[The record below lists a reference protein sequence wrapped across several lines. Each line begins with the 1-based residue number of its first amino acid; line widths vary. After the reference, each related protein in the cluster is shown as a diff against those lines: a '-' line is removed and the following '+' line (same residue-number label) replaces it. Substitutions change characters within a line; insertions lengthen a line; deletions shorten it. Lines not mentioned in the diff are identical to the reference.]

1 MATRRINKIAGS
13 LWTGPCSQSTSAEAA
28 APILVRIALR
38 FRSAAR
44 ALPLRQRVLSRS
56 LSPSPCSPAA
66 RAPPLSFAFPV
77 LSRSLSPSR

>member
-28 APILVRIALR
+28 APILVRIR
-38 FRSAAR
+38 AAR